1 MHSNLTRET
10 RSLVPAPHFLAII
23 ACFCLSLALSS
34 RAQTP
39 PVPAR
44 ILDLQRSLAGTTN
57 VQSDFVQE
65 KRLAMLQ
72 RNVVIKGHLTVQ
84 QPDRFSWR
92 VTEPVRY
99 TLILEGTNL
108 RQWDETTD
116 QVQQMSLAGNPVFGV
131 VAAQLRAWFA
141 GQLESLLK
149 DFEAGVED
157 AGPGTR
163 LVFTPREGS
172 FACKA
177 IRRVA
182 LTFRE
187 DGRYLQ
193 SMDIEE
199 LSGDRTWMTFTNT
212 VLNGS
217 VEASAWE
224 VKPHGR

>member
-1 MHSNLTRET
+1 MPEIPFH
-10 RSLVPAPHFLAII
+10 APTTQFLAII
-23 ACFCLSLALSS
+23 ACSCLALASS
-34 RAQTP
+34 TRADSP
-39 PVPAR
+39 PVAAK
-44 ILDLQRSLAGTTN
+44 LLELQRSLAGTTN

-84 QPDRFSWR
+84 QPDRFSWQ

-99 TLILEGTNL
+99 TLILEGTTL

-116 QVQQMSLAGNPVFGV
+116 RVQQMSLAGNPVFGV
-131 VAAQLRAWFA
+131 VATQLRAWFA
-141 GQLESLLK
+141 GKLDSLSQ
-149 DFEAGVED
+149 DFEAAVE
-157 AGPGTR
+157 AVESGTR
-163 LVFTPREGS
+163 LVFTPRTGS
-172 FACKA
+172 FAHKA

-193 SMDIEE
+193 SMDVEE

-212 VLNGS
+212 VLNGTPD
-217 VEASAWE
+217 ARAWE